1 MKRSKLNFAW
11 KDSRLRSKLLGYHLT
26 DGWIYRSAVYLLLV
40 AIAYVFLYP
49 LLRMLSMTFMSTSDL
64 INPEIDWVPQNW
76 SFSNLRVAWTVMDM
90 PGNNIQFALVF
101 WNPGFSTDICFGDDR
116 VCFCQVSI

>member
-49 LLRMLSMTFMSTSDL
+49 VVTYAFY
-64 INPEIDWVPQNW
+64 
-76 SFSNLRVAWTVMDM
+76 
-90 PGNNIQFALVF
+90 
-101 WNPGFSTDICFGDDR
+101 DIYVDFR
-116 VCFCQVSI
+116 PY